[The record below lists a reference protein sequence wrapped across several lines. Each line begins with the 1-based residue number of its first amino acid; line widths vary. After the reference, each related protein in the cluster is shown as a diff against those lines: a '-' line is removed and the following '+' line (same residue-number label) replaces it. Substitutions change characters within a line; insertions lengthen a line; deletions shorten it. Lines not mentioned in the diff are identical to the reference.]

1 MLPFIAGVAA
11 GAAVVVA
18 INNKKKIKK
27 AVSEGAKKVQD
38 YAEKGYEKSKE
49 FAGEVKATVSEKVE
63 CIKSKGKEKE
73 NSKNEN
79 DVKDKDAK

>member
-1 MLPFIAGVAA
+1 MLPFIAGVAT
-11 GAAVVVA
+11 GAAVVIA

-27 AVSEGAKKVQD
+27 AVSESAKKMQD

-49 FAGEVKATVSEKVE
+49 FAGEVKAIVSEKVE

-73 NSKNEN
+73 TPKDED
-79 DVKDKDAK
+79 DVKDANAK